1 LAHRSDAKA
10 AQRVG
15 KSHAVFLLDICA
27 FDEPICHHLQKA
39 DPPLERL
46 VREAVSFCSLYGAL
60 FDKSAIPMISLLPG
74 AR

>member
-1 LAHRSDAKA
+1 MQKA

-27 FDEPICHHLQKA
+27 FDEPIWHHLQKA

-46 VREAVSFCSLYGAL
+46 VREAVSFCSL
-60 FDKSAIPMISLLPG
+60 
-74 AR
+74 